1 MTHTQTT
8 YTNRIALRAGKKGA
22 RPAEVGALASVFE
35 KSATELKQSKLLKC
49 KQTLQIATFNVRTLN
64 RIGQLPE
71 LIASAE
77 EHKIDIICIQEHRY
91 THTEDIKYH
100 ETGNGWS
107 LATVS
112 AWKNSVNAAV
122 GGVGLL
128 IGPRAL
134 KTLNSIEKIQPRMMV
149 ATFNGNPRATIVS
162 CYSPTNVSEE
172 NEIVTF
178 YDELSSLVRS
188 IPKHNILVIGGDMNA
203 QIGKNGNNKYSLHN
217 TSNRNGQHLTDFM
230 IENRLA
236 CLNTNYQ
243 KREGKL
249 WIYTYANN
257 TKAQIDYV
265 LINKKW
271 KNSALNCEAY
281 SSFEG
286 VSTDHRIVTAKIRLS
301 LRKNDKRTATTK
313 HYTWALLNN
322 KDVRDKYVLELRN
335 RFETLQEKTE
345 KSTPNDEYENFV
357 NAHLEAAA
365 KYIPTKIKTKYRVPW
380 ETLAVREKRALV
392 KTASKNYRK
401 NPTNTNALKLK
412 TAQYQLAG
420 IYIKEQTE
428 YIQNQIDKIRDS
440 VEDRQSR
447 IAWQT
452 INEVSRRKNTAKAKL
467 KAANQQERIK
477 LWKQHFENLL
487 GNPPKITHEPITRI
501 ISKQLDIKLGPFTQ
515 EELDSVLR
523 KIKNRKAA
531 GLDEI
536 PPEVWK
542 TRQFDDIL
550 LRHCNAVL
558 QSKSDR

>member
-1 MTHTQTT
+1 
-8 YTNRIALRAGKKGA
+8 
-22 RPAEVGALASVFE
+22 
-35 KSATELKQSKLLKC
+35 
-49 KQTLQIATFNVRTLN
+49 
-64 RIGQLPE
+64 
-71 LIASAE
+71 
-77 EHKIDIICIQEHRY
+77 
-91 THTEDIKYH
+91 
-100 ETGNGWS
+100 
-107 LATVS
+107 
-112 AWKNSVNAAV
+112 
-122 GGVGLL
+122 
-128 IGPRAL
+128 
-134 KTLNSIEKIQPRMMV
+134 MV

-188 IPKHNILVIGGDMNA
+188 IPKHNMLVIGGDMNA

-249 WIYTYANN
+249 WTYTYANN

-313 HYTWALLNN
+313 HYDWALLNN

-392 KTASKNYRK
+392 KTASKKLSKKPNK
-401 NPTNTNALKLK
+401 HKCLK
-412 TAQYQLAG
+412 TKNG
-420 IYIKEQTE
+420 TISISRHIYKGT
-428 YIQNQIDKIRDS
+428 
-440 VEDRQSR
+440 DR
-447 IAWQT
+447 I
-452 INEVSRRKNTAKAKL
+452 
-467 KAANQQERIK
+467 
-477 LWKQHFENLL
+477 H
-487 GNPPKITHEPITRI
+487 
-501 ISKQLDIKLGPFTQ
+501 
-515 EELDSVLR
+515 
-523 KIKNRKAA
+523 
-531 GLDEI
+531 
-536 PPEVWK
+536 
-542 TRQFDDIL
+542 
-550 LRHCNAVL
+550 
-558 QSKSDR
+558 SKSDR